1 MHALTLMYGY
11 TNALLAGH
19 GAQLH
24 ALVEALSYALAD
36 NRTLVL
42 DDACP
47 WSFKTGSS
55 QRGPFW
61 EVYFKPLS
69 SCTLIDAAPSYT
81 HHSHLPLPRPPT
93 TPPTPTEGVDAG
105 GGTRQ
110 RVVVWDSD
118 TAVSGLKMPVGARG
132 WGGISSG
139 GGWTSRCL
147 PPAAVRLGSTWWNGV
162 VLSELV
168 RPNEELERRVAEVGA
183 AWVARGGTFRVGL
196 HVRGGHK
203 YIEMPPAPAT
213 KYVWQLRRLVAA
225 LFRLPFL
232 EPVDERHEYTRA
244 RDRVLE
250 WEGDGERGSA
260 AGRGGRGERCRVH
273 HVGVQG
279 VQGGDNGRDGEVEF
293 KGGPSEG
300 GGVGVHGVG
309 AFVATEDNDALEEI
323 QRGAAEGGVHVMV
336 VDEEHRRPNLRISV
350 PMAVLHDVYV
360 IYTHKHTPRK
370 QELRARAL
378 SLSLC
383 IFISICTHT
392 HTHTHTRTQT
402 HTHTH
407 R

>member
-1 MHALTLMYGY
+1 M
-11 TNALLAGH
+11 
-19 GAQLH
+19 
-24 ALVEALSYALAD
+24 
-36 NRTLVL
+36 
-42 DDACP
+42 
-47 WSFKTGSS
+47 
-55 QRGPFW
+55 
-61 EVYFKPLS
+61 
-69 SCTLIDAAPSYT
+69 
-81 HHSHLPLPRPPT
+81 
-93 TPPTPTEGVDAG
+93 
-105 GGTRQ
+105 
-110 RVVVWDSD
+110 VWDSD
-118 TAVSGLKMPVGARG
+118 TAVSGLEMPVGARG
-132 WGGISSG
+132 WGGVSSAG
-139 GGWTSRCL
+139 RWTSRCL

-183 AWVARGGTFRVGL
+183 AWVARGGTFRVGM

-203 YIEMPPAPAT
+203 YIEMPPAPAA

-392 HTHTHTRTQT
+392 HTHTHAHKHT
-402 HTHTH
+402 HTHTDKSGASRGAQRKLGVAH
-407 R
+407 LALCSSSLFRRVPRCVPRCSWVFLGVLGVPRCLSLHSFVLARYSDVLLGTHTRTHARTRTHTPQSLFELVNLTCS